1 MRVRPVPLDRR
12 RCAAADD
19 LDTSNGRRE
28 VNAMLRCDPAN
39 GDGHYFVKSN
49 VDPTVWVCC
58 KDGCGATQSR

>member
-1 MRVRPVPLDRR
+1 
-12 RCAAADD
+12 
-19 LDTSNGRRE
+19 
-28 VNAMLRCDPAN
+28 MLRCDPAN